1 MYITHAKSGNRNS
14 FWNGVAS
21 VQDHGKEHKMQTDN
35 KQTIVILGAAG
46 RIGDAAA
53 KAFLAAGWRVK
64 GVARNAKAAAL
75 RPGVEVLEADA
86 YDRQSLIRAV
96 EGADVIL
103 NALNPK
109 YTEWKTAVMPL
120 AENVMAA
127 AEASGALHLFPGN
140 VYNFGHAIGL
150 NTGEDAPQTASTA
163 KARIRIE
170 AEDLF
175 RQRAEERGVRTVIL
189 RGGDFYG
196 GVKPESWMDL
206 FILKELKKD
215 VFTWPGPADIPHAFA
230 YLPDFAEAFV
240 AVAEKRRPLAPFER
254 FHFAG
259 HTMTGNEMHMAAEEA
274 AGRPLRFKKMG
285 WTMIR
290 LAGLVVPIA
299 REVAVMSYL
308 WRTPHSLDGT
318 RLQRFAG
325 KLRATKPAEALRAA
339 ISDLELDAPLRLA
352 A

>member
-1 MYITHAKSGNRNS
+1 
-14 FWNGVAS
+14 
-21 VQDHGKEHKMQTDN
+21 MQTHN
-35 KQTIVILGAAG
+35 IQTVVILGAAG

-53 KAFLAAGWRVK
+53 KAFLGAGWRVK
-64 GVARNAKAAAL
+64 GVARNAKAATL
-75 RPGVEVLEADA
+75 RPGVEVIEADA

-109 YTEWKTAVMPL
+109 YTEWETAVLPL

-140 VYNFGHAIGL
+140 VYNFGYGLAL
-150 NTGEDAPQTASTA
+150 NTAEDAPQMPSTA
-163 KARIRIE
+163 KARIRME
-170 AEDLF
+170 AEELF
-175 RQRAEERGVRTVIL
+175 RQRSEARGVRTAIL

-196 GVKPESWMDL
+196 GVRPESWLDL
-206 FILKELKKD
+206 FILKDMKKD
-215 VFTWPGPADIPHAFA
+215 VFTWPGPSDLPHAFA

-240 AVAEKRRPLAPFER
+240 ALAERRGALAPFER

-259 HTMTGNEMHMAAEEA
+259 HTMTGLDMHKAAEEA
-274 AGRPLRFKKMG
+274 AGRSLRFKTMG

-299 REVAVMSYL
+299 REVTIMSYL

-318 RLQRFAG
+318 KLARFAG
-325 KLRATKPAEALRAA
+325 PLRTTRPAEALREA
-339 ISDLELDAPLRLA
+339 ISDMGLDDRERLA